1 MDFDG
6 FLYVFAVIGIAIT
19 AAAASLG
26 VALVVTMARLS
37 YTRFKLVAPLL
48 FSPIDVAGQRIS
60 QQPVTAPLAEES
72 ALEAM
77 SKYLE
82 KTRVQAAA
90 NGGRKSHVTTPEVD
104 MAAGQ

>member
-37 YTRFKLVAPLL
+37 YVRFKLVSPLL
-48 FSPIDVAGQRIS
+48 FSPIESLAQKIP
-60 QQPVTAPLAEES
+60 QQPVLGGAPLGAD
-72 ALEAM
+72 AV
-77 SKYLE
+77 SKYVE
-82 KTRVQAAA
+82 KTRMQTGN
-90 NGGRKSHVTTPEVD
+90 NGGRKTRAGTPEID